1 MSKLTPK
8 ETYHH
13 AITGIVDLQSRL
25 TDLPIGAVKLKNY
38 NEKNGEFV
46 STYHPSMSVLSHSH
60 FVNYGGEC
68 KKLICLNYF
77 NGNDID
83 EKNIYFHDIDES
95 GGMILY

>member
-25 TDLPIGAVKLKNY
+25 TDLPIGSVKLKNY

-68 KKLICLNYF
+68 KNGINENNF
-77 NGNDID
+77 IGNDID
-83 EKNIYFHDIDES
+83 KKNI
-95 GGMILY
+95 